1 MMRLNSLLFLLLAV
15 TSADAQDLTVLPDRL
30 VNRLLSIN
38 SGAPGAEIAIEVL
51 SNLNLLPGYE
61 IDMDFVVCD
70 VISANLD
77 EHPDKEILAL
87 VGASSD
93 DTHFLVLKN
102 QRNRWEI
109 VFRTTVNDHYRT
121 PLMLIADTPFKNKV
135 FYVRKLYQRGTGNY
149 QDGYEFFRFID
160 GVVYN
165 CLNLPLK
172 AHLYGWGASLNQEAE
187 TDFSFSSVKEEVS
200 VHLAYSFFPGP
211 FDSQA
216 PWDSNSDMPIVQEEA
231 DILFRW
237 DSSKRSYIAQWPA
250 NLSEDKWNS
259 IWSLGDD
266 SKFISA
272 FRTELG
278 EILSDTTSGS
288 YDAAFVYF
296 DNLSRSRPEF
306 EETIQ
311 IGGTKFYKLRK
322 KE

>member
-1 MMRLNSLLFLLLAV
+1 MMKLNSLLFLMLAA
-15 TSADAQDLTVLPDRL
+15 TWSHAQDLTFLSDKLVDRL
-30 VNRLLSIN
+30 LAIN
-38 SGAPGAEIAIEVL
+38 SGAPRAEIAIEVL

-61 IDMDFVVCD
+61 IDVDFVVCD

-77 EHPDKEILAL
+77 EQPGEEILCL

-93 DTHFLVLKN
+93 DTHFLVLKK

-172 AHLYGWGASLNQEAE
+172 AHLYGWGMSLNQEAE
-187 TDFSFSSVKEEVS
+187 TDFSFSSVKDEVS

-216 PWDSNSDMPIVQEEA
+216 PWDSNPDMPIVQDEV
-231 DILFRW
+231 DIFFLW
-237 DSSKRSYIAQWPA
+237 DPSTRSYIAQWPA
-250 NLSEDKWNS
+250 NLSEDKWKS

-272 FRTELG
+272 FRTKLDEL
-278 EILSDTTSGS
+278 LSDTTSGS

-296 DNLSRSRPEF
+296 DNLSKNRPEF